1 MSLSSLRKSSK
12 MFGFSIQSIT
22 KSFWRKPYDTSK
34 TSVKSEHF
42 ERYEKLRDQFMN
54 ASAALSIREID
65 SWSIAMWLL
74 YYPVRYLDFVMSSHH
89 RFLDRMTARLTQHR
103 VFFPHGFFGDGWG
116 DVTVSERIRKIA
128 ESDEM
133 KRVHTIKNGIQ
144 WISVKAFP
152 NLKVK
157 LQEGSFRTTL
167 EDDSV
172 LPECSQTAYFELVT
186 PLEMKKEKNFDTL
199 VISLPGTGEHG
210 YGHRRNTLAI
220 PLALHGVSTLI
231 LEGPFYGKRKPPNQ
245 IGSKLRRVSD
255 LPLLGQTTITEAKS
269 LLYHFKEHHSYTRF
283 VVAGSSMGGLHAA
296 MTASTYPFDVGVVA
310 WLAPL
315 SGASAFAEGVLS
327 NSCNWSALYNEN
339 IDLQDAISNRKDA
352 IPFSAPSTEHMIK
365 VHGDKESAKQ
375 RLVQLLSFTDITNF
389 APPKR
394 PEATVFVYGTED
406 TYVGSS
412 EAQRRKLQEKWQP
425 MQIRCMKRGHVSGIL
440 LEQEVFQQTI
450 LQILQIL

>member
-34 TSVKSEHF
+34 TSLKSEHF
-42 ERYEKLRDQFMN
+42 ERYEKLRDQFMI

-65 SWSIAMWLL
+65 TWSIAMWLL

-89 RFLDRMTARLTQHR
+89 RFLDRMIARLTQHR

-144 WISVKAFP
+144 WMSVKAFP

-167 EDDSV
+167 EEGSV

-220 PLALHGVSTLI
+220 PLALHGVSTL
-231 LEGPFYGKRKPPNQ
+231 
-245 IGSKLRRVSD
+245 
-255 LPLLGQTTITEAKS
+255 
-269 LLYHFKEHHSYTRF
+269 
-283 VVAGSSMGGLHAA
+283 
-296 MTASTYPFDVGVVA
+296 
-310 WLAPL
+310 
-315 SGASAFAEGVLS
+315 VLS
-327 NSCNWSALYNEN
+327 PLWIVESKESLDFDCVDIGRSILWETKASK
-339 IDLQDAISNRKDA
+339 SNRIQITPVFFVDLGTA
-352 IPFSAPSTEHMIK
+352 IN
-365 VHGDKESAKQ
+365 
-375 RLVQLLSFTDITNF
+375 L
-389 APPKR
+389 
-394 PEATVFVYGTED
+394 
-406 TYVGSS
+406 
-412 EAQRRKLQEKWQP
+412 
-425 MQIRCMKRGHVSGIL
+425 SGIL
-440 LEQEVFQQTI
+440 GLVELVICRCWDKQPLPKPKVCYTI
-450 LQILQIL
+450 LRNTIHIRGL